1 MRETHANLNVSGGG
15 PGLCGRAAVAGWTG
29 EGEPVT
35 ANEGTWTVQA
45 VDGADV
51 RLRSGRIGLMSVDV
65 SAPVTAGDLHVDGER
80 VQLRLT
86 LALDKLRT
94 NFVMQRAARSLITR
108 NEAHALTYTGIGVS
122 GQPWQ
127 VSGAAVAGDVTVE
140 LSLTVTPVGPADDP
154 MSEIELVGSAELGTI
169 HLPLPGLGTVDDF
182 AFDVDARLA
191 LRIESV

>member
-1 MRETHANLNVSGGG
+1 LKVGGG
-15 PGLCGRAAVAGWTG
+15 GLAGVGRGAVARWTG

-35 ANEGTWTVQA
+35 ADEGTWTVRA

-65 SAPVTAGDLHVDGER
+65 SAPVTAGDLQVDGEQVR
-80 VQLRLT
+80 LRLT

-94 NFVMQRAARSLITR
+94 NFVMQGAARSLIKR
-108 NEAHALTYTGIGVS
+108 NNAHALTYSGNGRS

-127 VSGAAVAGDVTVE
+127 VNGAAVAGDVTVA
-140 LSLTVTPVGPADDP
+140 LSLTVTPVGPANDP

-169 HLPLPGLGTVDDF
+169 HLPLPGLGTVDNF

-191 LRIESV
+191 LGIKPV

>member
-1 MRETHANLNVSGGG
+1 MASL
-15 PGLCGRAAVAGWTG
+15 
-29 EGEPVT
+29 
-35 ANEGTWTVQA
+35 EGTWSVHA

-65 SAPVTAGDLHVDGER
+65 SAPVTSGDLHVDAER
-80 VQLRLT
+80 VRLRLT

-94 NFVMQRAARSLITR
+94 NFVMQSAARSLVKR
-108 NEAHALTYTGIGVS
+108 NDAHALSYEGHGTPGEQS
-122 GQPWQ
+122 WQ

-140 LSLTVTPVGPADDP
+140 LSLTVTPVGPAHDP
-154 MSEIELVGSAELGTI
+154 MSEIDLVGSAELGTI

-191 LRIESV
+191 LRADPV